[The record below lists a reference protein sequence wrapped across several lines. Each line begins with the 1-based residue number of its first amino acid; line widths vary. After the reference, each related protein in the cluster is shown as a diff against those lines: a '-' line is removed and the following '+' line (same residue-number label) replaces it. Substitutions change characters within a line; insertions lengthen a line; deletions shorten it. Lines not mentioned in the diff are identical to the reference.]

1 MTDHNVDINKM
12 APGTLRDQ
20 LDAISPEPHPMRD
33 AFLEAA
39 LYQAWRAGKLIPAD
53 EVAVKPLEWVDFA
66 DRGAKAQAWN
76 DANYMIQKWSDGRWE
91 ISASYPGYSTSIYGM
106 DRFHPTL
113 EAAKAAAQAD
123 YDARIMAAPDVQS
136 ITVQD
141 AARVPEVQALIEAG
155 EKVLHAIG
163 ELVANSVGVA
173 GLHMNGEVADWESLL
188 PGGSFG
194 DWLYSVDGL
203 RAALRAIE
211 EGRE

>member
-1 MTDHNVDINKM
+1 MTDNDLIRRGDAIAVIVKAQTASCTCLTKTDDPSWHRDGCKYRV
-12 APGTLRDQ
+12 LRDV
-20 LDAISPEPHPMRD
+20 
-33 AFLEAA
+33 EAMIA
-39 LYQAWRAGKLIPAD
+39 HVQPVAIPAA

-123 YDARIMAAPDVQS
+123 YDARIMADLDVQS

-141 AARVPEVQALIEAG
+141 AARDADLLLSAYSAVI
-155 EKVLHAIG
+155 VLHRM
-163 ELVANSVGVA
+163 LRRA
-173 GLHMNGEVADWESLL
+173 GLARGIAVARKIADEIVAAHPEF
-188 PGGSFG
+188 PG
-194 DWLYSVDGL
+194 LT
-203 RAALRAIE
+203 ALRAIT

>member
-1 MTDHNVDINKM
+1 MSDKDLIRRGDALAVIVKAQTASCTCLTKTDDPSWHRDGCTYRV
-12 APGTLRDQ
+12 LRDV
-20 LDAISPEPHPMRD
+20 
-33 AFLEAA
+33 EAMIDHVQPVA
-39 LYQAWRAGKLIPAD
+39 IPAD

-123 YDARIMAAPDVQS
+123 YEARIMAALNVQTVS
-136 ITVQD
+136 VQTVTVQD
-141 AARVPEVQALIEAG
+141 AAR
-155 EKVLHAIG
+155 
-163 ELVANSVGVA
+163 LVADAINSDMQTFNRALTSIMATPEMPVQHFFA
-173 GLHMNGEVADWESLL
+173 EAILAYAD
-188 PGGSFG
+188 
-194 DWLYSVDGL
+194 
-203 RAALRAIE
+203 ALRAIA